1 MVQYHRYANPVS
13 PKVTT
18 STVTAAIITL
28 VLYVLDQIVGDLP
41 AVVEGAVLVVV
52 TAVATFVAGF
62 QTTDPLRAVRSRQ
75 TDIG

>member
-1 MVQYHRYANPVS
+1 MVHYHRYANPVS

-41 AVVEGAVLVVV
+41 AVVEGAILVLV
-52 TAVATFVAGF
+52 TAGATFAAGF
-62 QTTDPLRAVRSRQ
+62 HTTDPLRAVNSRHD
-75 TDIG
+75 DIG